1 MPQYNSYPSITSL
14 NPNDIIL
21 VWQDSSSS
29 VKTISYEDLL
39 AEIKADNSNTLNT
52 TLINSDTTLTG
63 SEQFVVVN
71 SGSTVVVTLPLS
83 ASNPGKPLI
92 IARLGSGDVTVE
104 RAGSDLI
111 GSATSISLDQYD
123 IATLTADGTTTWFL
137 AK

>member
-14 NPNDIIL
+14 NPNDVIL

-83 ASNPGKPLI
+83 ASNTGKPLI
-92 IARLGSGDVTVE
+92 IARLGAGDVTVQ
-104 RAGSDLI
+104 RAGSDSI

>member
-1 MPQYNSYPSITSL
+1 MPQYNAYPSITSL
-14 NPNDIIL
+14 NPADIIL

-39 AEIKADNSNTLNT
+39 AEIKLDNSNTLNT
-52 TLINSDTTLTG
+52 TLINTDTTLTG
-63 SEQFVVVN
+63 SEQFIVVN
-71 SGSTVVVTLPLS
+71 SGADVVVTLPLS
-83 ASNPGKPLI
+83 GSNIGKPLK
-92 IARLGSGDVTVE
+92 IARLGSGAVTVE

>member
-1 MPQYNSYPSITSL
+1 MPQYNSYPSITNLS
-14 NPNDIIL
+14 PNDVIL

-52 TLINSDTTLTG
+52 TLINSDTILTG

-71 SGSTVVVTLPLS
+71 SGSAVVVTLPLS
-83 ASNPGKPLI
+83 ASNTGKPLI
-92 IARLGSGDVTVE
+92 IARLGAGAVTVE